1 MADERIC
8 PMTLDE
14 FEGVLKQLTP
24 GQGAHLAYDIY
35 GQLFPP
41 GEPDEAARARAY
53 DFARSHSCQIENHPN
68 QRVVV
73 FYKPSV
79 ESDIPF

>member
-1 MADERIC
+1 
-8 PMTLDE
+8 MTLDE

-24 GQGAHLAYDIY
+24 GQGAHLAYDAY
-35 GQLFPP
+35 RELFPP

-53 DFARSHSCQIENHPN
+53 GFARSHSCQIENHRSE
-68 QRVVV
+68 RVVV
-73 FYKPSV
+73 FYKPNV